1 MAVINHLSAQS
12 QMLDIN
18 KAKLDTLRHT
28 QKTVKNVKQAPS
40 KAVPAAFTLLLHE
53 YLESRGQQAEKVLGS
68 ARPKV
73 DATDNERV
81 SVERWEHQLV
91 KAAKCLDEPH
101 LGLELG
107 AMITPKHLGLLGHLL
122 LACENFGDVLD
133 RLVRYQRLIFDAI
146 PMTRHDGPEIV
157 EMVWDIS
164 EFQTGILVGEVGFAA
179 MVQFCR
185 LVMLGEAN
193 PHSVDFAHPAPKDIR
208 PYEIFFKCPVAFS
221 CPAPV
226 IRAHRELL
234 ERPLQRTDVALLQV
248 LEPHVE
254 MLLAGLPGNDA
265 IVAKLRKVLAA
276 QLQNGE
282 PKISNAC
289 QELQCSVRTLQRNLK
304 IAGTSFREEANLVR
318 NELAKS
324 YLADPRLQITE
335 VAMLLGYSEHSAFTR
350 AFRKMN
356 GLTPKQLRMQRL
368 NS

>member
-1 MAVINHLSAQS
+1 M
-12 QMLDIN
+12 
-18 KAKLDTLRHT
+18 
-28 QKTVKNVKQAPS
+28 
-40 KAVPAAFTLLLHE
+40 PAAFTLLLHE

-73 DATDNERV
+73 DATDNQRV
-81 SVERWEHQLV
+81 SVERWEQQLV
-91 KAAKCLDEPH
+91 QAAKCLDEPH

-208 PYEIFFKCPVAFS
+208 PYEIFLNARSRF
-221 CPAPV
+221 PAQP
-226 IRAHRELL
+226 
-234 ERPLQRTDVALLQV
+234 
-248 LEPHVE
+248 
-254 MLLAGLPGNDA
+254 
-265 IVAKLRKVLAA
+265 
-276 QLQNGE
+276 QLFA
-282 PKISNAC
+282 PT
-289 QELQCSVRTLQRNLK
+289 V
-304 IAGTSFREEANLVR
+304 
-318 NELAKS
+318 
-324 YLADPRLQITE
+324 
-335 VAMLLGYSEHSAFTR
+335 
-350 AFRKMN
+350 
-356 GLTPKQLRMQRL
+356 